1 MCMVQRCKSPCFPS
15 SLSTGAAETKEDFCP
30 VKSHEVVVMLS
41 CHLNLCILHPFSLYW
56 LVFVLWLCC
65 CRYAMSCDPTHGGK
79 CSRLA
84 NFNCRGT
91 QCALGCGWFY
101 LSWHGVMM
109 RQGMGVGWGEVELG
123 WVGDG
128 TVELYLFIC
137 QWRWIWWLCTLVK
150 RWYHSDFGL
159 GYTAVPLLALK
170 CRSTRLCKT
179 ITWVKSETF
188 LIQSACL
195 NGVVLFLSLPN
206 RWTFNHQIRLDHC
219 GPQNWPTV
227 QGKWPGMIAQCSILV
242 AGGIDRKVGNE
253 ELACVVKQSKGHWIQ
268 LCELNCCKCCTHLT
282 TAVWLSTVLEQLLKG
297 TPSEAAWARLKM

>member
-109 RQGMGVGWGEVELG
+109 RQGMGVGWG
-123 WVGDG
+123 VG
-128 TVELYLFIC
+128 
-137 QWRWIWWLCTLVK
+137 
-150 RWYHSDFGL
+150 
-159 GYTAVPLLALK
+159 
-170 CRSTRLCKT
+170 
-179 ITWVKSETF
+179 
-188 LIQSACL
+188 
-195 NGVVLFLSLPN
+195 
-206 RWTFNHQIRLDHC
+206 
-219 GPQNWPTV
+219 
-227 QGKWPGMIAQCSILV
+227 
-242 AGGIDRKVGNE
+242 GNE
-253 ELACVVKQSKGHWIQ
+253 VKEQVMITRTKDKH
-268 LCELNCCKCCTHLT
+268 ETEF
-282 TAVWLSTVLEQLLKG
+282 EQLNLTMKHTNDCAQVG
-297 TPSEAAWARLKM
+297 